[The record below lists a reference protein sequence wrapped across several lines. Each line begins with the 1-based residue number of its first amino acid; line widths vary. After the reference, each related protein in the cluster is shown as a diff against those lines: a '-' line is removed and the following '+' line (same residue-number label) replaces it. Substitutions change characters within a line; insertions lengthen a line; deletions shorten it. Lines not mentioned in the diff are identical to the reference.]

1 MALIML
7 VFLIDQTQWLCCK
20 VYQQAVKAAQ
30 RFSKLW
36 ELFRG
41 LITHFELDGWE
52 TLLQASA
59 FGYKKAPLNPDTG

>member
-1 MALIML
+1 MVLMML
-7 VFLIDQTQWLCCK
+7 VFLIDQTQLLCCK
-20 VYQQAVKAAQ
+20 VYQKARERAH

-52 TLLQASA
+52 TLLRASA
-59 FGYKKAPLNPDTG
+59 FGYTKAPLNPDTG